1 MLVMRLES
9 CILATRS
16 AWFCWIHRALPFL
29 DRIGRIDKF
38 RARMARMV
46 PPVWS
51 LLDIPWLRMADP
63 FALGGFIP
71 SFDRTQWDGEWWR
84 VAQWPIILQEWYE
97 GDAYPDGYWESD
109 PPGSPRG
116 PGCSSTAPVL
126 HCLVWPF
133 GREFISQI
141 LDCRIRMQ
149 PFPRSRSAQL
159 QARCWGNDG
168 MDSRQVPHTRQERNL
183 LNWSS
188 YKGKQVSPT
197 DVSTSF
203 VTGIYRAPHMC
214 LNCISAQWTWKKNC
228 QDLSRYRK
236 SNFSQTKQVKQA
248 GAAGTTDITSFHE
261 AYFQV

>member
-1 MLVMRLES
+1 M
-9 CILATRS
+9 
-16 AWFCWIHRALPFL
+16 
-29 DRIGRIDKF
+29 
-38 RARMARMV
+38 
-46 PPVWS
+46 
-51 LLDIPWLRMADP
+51 
-63 FALGGFIP
+63 
-71 SFDRTQWDGEWWR
+71 
-84 VAQWPIILQEWYE
+84 AQWPIILQEWYE
-97 GDAYPDGYWESD
+97 GDEYPDGYWESD

-116 PGCSSTAPVL
+116 PGCSSTVPVL
-126 HCLVWPF
+126 HCLVWPL
-133 GREFISQI
+133 GREFICQI

-214 LNCISAQWTWKKNC
+214 LNCISAVDMEEQ
-228 QDLSRYRK
+228 LSRFIK
-236 SNFSQTKQVKQA
+236 IPQVQTSVKPSKLSRLVQLEPLILHLFTRLISKFNPGLLEVFLFRHA
-248 GAAGTTDITSFHE
+248 HCAPLQCTTCRFGQPAIWKGIQLPGRSRLDDLFFHS
-261 AYFQV
+261 